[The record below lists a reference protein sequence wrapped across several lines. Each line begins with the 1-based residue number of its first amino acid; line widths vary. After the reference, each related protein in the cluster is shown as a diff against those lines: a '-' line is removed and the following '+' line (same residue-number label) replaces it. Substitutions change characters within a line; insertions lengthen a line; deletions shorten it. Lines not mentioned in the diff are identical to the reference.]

1 MKRLILFLVRK
12 KLGLKKYEPF
22 KFANQKTSATYYFT
36 PVEIIKEHDKIVE
49 SSGVSLNWLLDDR
62 CVIVKVNDESNPHI
76 S

>member
-22 KFANQKTSATYYFT
+22 KFANQKTNATYYFT
-36 PVEIIKEHDKIVE
+36 PVEIIKEDGKIIC
-49 SSGVSLNWLLDDR
+49 SSSVSLNWLLDDR
-62 CVIVKVNDESNPHI
+62 CVIVKVNDESNPNI